1 MKSIARKFQILVV
14 ATCLLGATTVLA
26 EKSTNEKN
34 SIDLLI
40 PADEV
45 TGAWEYTVENVPY
58 EYSKGVMNITKDKK
72 EYSVKIQLQYGTID
86 AKNVKVKD
94 STITFNVNVEGT
106 DVSVTLNIE
115 GDKMSGE
122 SSSYDGNFA
131 IEGNRI
137 QPE

>member
-1 MKSIARKFQILVV
+1 MKSIARKFQILVI
-14 ATCLLGATTVLA
+14 ATCLLGITAASANT
-26 EKSTNEKN
+26 TNEKN
-34 SIDLLI
+34 KVNFSI

-58 EYSKGVMNITKDKK
+58 EYSKGVLMISKENK
-72 EYSVKIQLQYGTID
+72 EYIVKVQLQHGAIN
-86 AKNVKVKD
+86 AENVKVKD
-94 STITFNVNVEGT
+94 NVITFTVNVEGSN
-106 DVSVTLNIE
+106 VSVTLNVD

-131 IEGNRI
+131 IEGKRM